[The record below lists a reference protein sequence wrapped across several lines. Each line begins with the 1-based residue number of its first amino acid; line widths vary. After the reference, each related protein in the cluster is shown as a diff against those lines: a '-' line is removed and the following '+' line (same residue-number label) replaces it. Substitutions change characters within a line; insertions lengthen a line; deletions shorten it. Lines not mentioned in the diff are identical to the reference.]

1 MNVETSK
8 KMNAVIDIRR
18 FGRVAVLFGGTAA
31 ERPISLISG
40 REVLDALQAA
50 GVNAEAFDPAERSV
64 AELAGYDRAFIVL
77 HGRGGEDG
85 TMQGLLELMKIPYTG
100 SGVLASAVGMD
111 KARTKL
117 IWLGA
122 GLPTPAYRRLHAGME
137 FDKVA
142 ADLGLPLMI
151 KPAHE
156 GSSIGMCKVMRA
168 EELPQG
174 FATAAAYDSEVI
186 AERWITGSEYT
197 IVILGDRA
205 LPVIRL
211 KTDRNFYDFEA
222 KYQSH
227 DTQYLCPCGLTEA
240 KEKELQAL
248 ALEAFR
254 TVGAR
259 GWGRI
264 DAMMDEEGRFWLLEV
279 NTVPGMTDHSLVPM
293 AARAEGMEFQELVL
307 TILAQTL
314 EDSQA

>member
-1 MNVETSK
+1 MNSESKNTVNVEMNV
-8 KMNAVIDIRR
+8 RQ
-18 FGRVAVLFGGTAA
+18 FGRVAVLLGGTAA
-31 ERPISLISG
+31 ERPISLLSG
-40 REVLDALQAA
+40 HEVLNALQAA

-64 AELAGYDRAFIVL
+64 AELADYDRAFIVL

-122 GLPTPAYRRLHAGME
+122 GLPTPAYRRLLAGMD
-137 FDKVA
+137 FNKVA
-142 ADLGLPLMI
+142 TDLGLPLMI

-156 GSSIGMCKVMRA
+156 GSSIGMCKVMKA

-174 FATAAAYDSEVI
+174 YAAAAAYDSEVI

-211 KTDRNFYDFEA
+211 QTDRNFYDFEA
-222 KYQSH
+222 KYQSN
-227 DTQYLCPCGLTEA
+227 DTQYLCPCGLLEA

-254 TVGAR
+254 IVGAR

-264 DAMMDEEGRFWLLEV
+264 DAMMDEQGQFWLLEV

-293 AARAEGMEFQELVL
+293 AARAEGMAFQQLVL

-314 EDSQA
+314 EGSQT